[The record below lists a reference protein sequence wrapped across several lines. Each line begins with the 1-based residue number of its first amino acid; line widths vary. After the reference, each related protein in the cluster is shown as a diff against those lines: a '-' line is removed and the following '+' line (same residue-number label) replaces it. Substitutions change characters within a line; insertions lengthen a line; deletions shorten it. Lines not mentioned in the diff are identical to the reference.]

1 MKILFIL
8 EYYIKGLI
16 TFLKRK
22 YFYKKFKKIGK
33 NVKISPKS
41 KFYWPENME
50 FGNNI
55 FIEEGAH
62 LSCREGLKISDYVMI
77 GPNITI
83 LGGDHKIPNVNEK
96 IWFHNKGEDKTIIIE
111 EDVWIGANVTL
122 LKNAH
127 ISKGCVIGAC
137 SVVTKKTEPY
147 GIYAGNPAK
156 LIKYRDNV

>member
-1 MKILFIL
+1 MKVLFIL
-8 EYYIKGLI
+8 EHYVKGLI
-16 TFLKRK
+16 VFLKRK
-22 YFYKKFKKIGK
+22 YFYGKFKKIGN
-33 NVKISPKS
+33 NVRISPKS

-62 LSCREGLKISDYVMI
+62 LSCREGLEINDYVMI

-83 LGGDHKIPNVNEK
+83 IGGDHKILNINEK
-96 IWFHNKGEDKTIIIE
+96 IWFHNKGEDKKIIIE

-147 GIYAGNPAK
+147 GIYVGNPAK
-156 LIKYRDNV
+156 LIKYRDK